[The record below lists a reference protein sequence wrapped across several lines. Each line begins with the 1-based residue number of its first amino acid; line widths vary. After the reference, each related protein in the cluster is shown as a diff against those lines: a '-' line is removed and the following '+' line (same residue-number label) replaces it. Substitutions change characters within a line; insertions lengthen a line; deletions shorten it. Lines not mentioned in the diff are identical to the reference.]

1 MPKNSWTA
9 WKEAVTT
16 LLDMLAKQG
25 LHQLTS
31 VSNVGGSVGVVAGA
45 TSGVAAA
52 AAAAAADVEE
62 MEEVDGNGEHEVGE
76 ENFSLFRAV

>member
-16 LLDMLAKQG
+16 LLDMLTKQG

-31 VSNVGGSVGVVAGA
+31 GANGGGSVGVVAGA
-45 TSGVAAA
+45 TSGVAVAV
-52 AAAAAADVEE
+52 ADVEE